1 MGDGGSLGW
10 AHSVFLSSRAVV
22 GPDAHCPTHLS
33 PPPPPPSLLPPSF
46 FSANVPCR
54 DRAVPCRAVPC
65 RARAVPVP
73 CRATRNIMTTQQ
85 PMEERYRR
93 VKVSNP
99 AFARRLG
106 DVPGGRDL
114 VLSAGFVFEDEN
126 DGGDGG
132 GGGGGGSSLVLVPSA
147 EAWPRLVG
155 ARDEVGRLLSSSSVA
170 SAVGPS
176 SVPPPLGGAGVDA
189 AAAMRGLLS
198 GNGRLGPNEASMM
211 REMLADPNALRSM
224 AGMMS
229 NPVVQNMMR
238 NDPRMSGNPMM
249 QQALRALESD
259 PGMVERMMSDPDLAN
274 IAGGA
279 PGRGA
284 AGNGNAGGGG
294 ADPFASGPGGM
305 RAQMEAF
312 ERLSRTHGGNSGGFN
327 VGGGGGGGGAPPVAT
342 ARPSSNGV
350 AGGGNAGA
358 ATTAGGNGDGGMT
371 EEDMIAEAIARSL
384 REM

>member
-1 MGDGGSLGW
+1 MDDGGS
-10 AHSVFLSSRAVV
+10 AVRIPFFSRR
-22 GPDAHCPTHLS
+22 GGCLTHIVRLTFR
-33 PPPPPPSLLPPSF
+33 PPPPPPSC
-46 FSANVPCR
+46 SAC
-54 DRAVPCRAVPC
+54 ACRA
-65 RARAVPVP
+65 VP

-155 ARDEVGRLLSSSSVA
+155 ARDEVGRLLSSSTTTSSSVSGGA
-170 SAVGPS
+170 GAGPS
-176 SVPPPLGGAGVDA
+176 SVPPPLGGAAGMGGGGAGMDA

-224 AGMMS
+224 AGMMN
-229 NPVVQNMMR
+229 NPMVQNMMR

-259 PGMVERMMSDPDLAN
+259 PGMIERMMSDPNLAN
-274 IAGGA
+274 IAGSA
-279 PGRGA
+279 LGRGA
-284 AGNGNAGGGG
+284 SGNGNAGGV
-294 ADPFASGPGGM
+294 DPFASGPEGM

-312 ERLSRTHGGNSGGFN
+312 ERLSRMHGGNSGGFN
-327 VGGGGGGGGAPPVAT
+327 VGGGDGGGAPPVAT

-358 ATTAGGNGDGGMT
+358 SATAGNGDGGMT
-371 EEDMIAEAIARSL
+371 EEEMIAEAIARSL

>member
-1 MGDGGSLGW
+1 M
-10 AHSVFLSSRAVV
+10 
-22 GPDAHCPTHLS
+22 
-33 PPPPPPSLLPPSF
+33 
-46 FSANVPCR
+46 
-54 DRAVPCRAVPC
+54 
-65 RARAVPVP
+65 
-73 CRATRNIMTTQQ
+73 
-85 PMEERYRR
+85 
-93 VKVSNP
+93 
-99 AFARRLG
+99 
-106 DVPGGRDL
+106 
-114 VLSAGFVFEDEN
+114 
-126 DGGDGG
+126 
-132 GGGGGGSSLVLVPSA
+132 VPSA

-176 SVPPPLGGAGVDA
+176 SVPPPLGGAAGMGGGGAGVD

-274 IAGGA
+274 IAGSA
-279 PGRGA
+279 LGRGA
-284 AGNGNAGGGG
+284 SGNGNSGGGG
-294 ADPFASGPGGM
+294 ADPFASGPEGM

-312 ERLSRTHGGNSGGFN
+312 ERLSRMHGGNSGGFN

-342 ARPSSNGV
+342 SQPSSNGV